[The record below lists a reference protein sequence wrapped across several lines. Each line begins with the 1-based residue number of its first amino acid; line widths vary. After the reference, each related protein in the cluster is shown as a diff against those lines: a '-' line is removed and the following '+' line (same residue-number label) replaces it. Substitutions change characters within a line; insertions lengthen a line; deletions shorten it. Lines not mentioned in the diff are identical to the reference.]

1 MNFLLFRGIQPNV
14 RESREFTKTIKSAKF
29 GSDGHNEAITNY
41 MDAQYYGVIHIGTPP
56 QEFTVIFDTGSSNLW
71 VPSTKCKLTN
81 IACLLHSKYD
91 SESSSSYTAD
101 GQEFEIQYGSGMN
114 FKQIDLRDRGRRG
127 LSCKTNLNDPW
138 PFNFDASII
147 F

>member
-1 MNFLLFRGIQPNV
+1 
-14 RESREFTKTIKSAKF
+14 
-29 GSDGHNEAITNY
+29 

-114 FKQIDLRDRGRRG
+114 FIRMKCMQKGANFSKIFRKCKMTITTSRVTSPDIRTQIQIPISL
-127 LSCKTNLNDPW
+127 KTSW
-138 PFNFDASII
+138 YKPFF
-147 F
+147 

>member
-1 MNFLLFRGIQPNV
+1 
-14 RESREFTKTIKSAKF
+14 
-29 GSDGHNEAITNY
+29 

-101 GQEFEIQYGSGMN
+101 GQEFEIQYGSGMY
-114 FKQIDLRDRGRRG
+114 FIYIIIYRMTSLCYIGRLRTRG
-127 LSCKTNLNDPW
+127 LALGKIMLVKIISLLQLLLKISKTNQKSSPRQDCRP
-138 PFNFDASII
+138 
-147 F
+147 

>member
-1 MNFLLFRGIQPNV
+1 
-14 RESREFTKTIKSAKF
+14 
-29 GSDGHNEAITNY
+29 

-114 FKQIDLRDRGRRG
+114 FKYNPRKKGLLYSKVGCVFRGQFG
-127 LSCKTNLNDPW
+127 
-138 PFNFDASII
+138 NFFQNI
-147 F
+147 FFIFFSES

>member
-1 MNFLLFRGIQPNV
+1 MKVLIFLGILPKI

-114 FKQIDLRDRGRRG
+114 FKQIDLKILG
-127 LSCKTNLNDPW
+127 
-138 PFNFDASII
+138 
-147 F
+147 

>member
-1 MNFLLFRGIQPNV
+1 
-14 RESREFTKTIKSAKF
+14 
-29 GSDGHNEAITNY
+29 

-114 FKQIDLRDRGRRG
+114 FKYNPRKKG
-127 LSCKTNLNDPW
+127 LLYSKVGCV
-138 PFNFDASII
+138 FR
-147 F
+147 

>member
-1 MNFLLFRGIQPNV
+1 
-14 RESREFTKTIKSAKF
+14 
-29 GSDGHNEAITNY
+29 

-114 FKQIDLRDRGRRG
+114 FIRMKCMQKTANFSKIFRKFLSFQKCKMTITTSRVTSPDIRTQIQIPISL
-127 LSCKTNLNDPW
+127 TNKLV
-138 PFNFDASII
+138 
-147 F
+147 

>member
-1 MNFLLFRGIQPNV
+1 MVFPQNCQFRLKLNFLLFRGIQPKV

-114 FKQIDLRDRGRRG
+114 FKQIDLKILG
-127 LSCKTNLNDPW
+127 
-138 PFNFDASII
+138 
-147 F
+147 

>member
-1 MNFLLFRGIQPNV
+1 
-14 RESREFTKTIKSAKF
+14 
-29 GSDGHNEAITNY
+29 

-114 FKQIDLRDRGRRG
+114 FICIK
-127 LSCKTNLNDPW
+127 CK
-138 PFNFDASII
+138 I
-147 F
+147 FFLGQMLGITYAA

>member
-1 MNFLLFRGIQPNV
+1 MSVSNIRLYKGFFREIKKKKLFL
-14 RESREFTKTIKSAKF
+14 SAKF

-101 GQEFEIQYGSGMN
+101 GQEFEIQYGSGMYL
-114 FKQIDLRDRGRRG
+114 K
-127 LSCKTNLNDPW
+127 
-138 PFNFDASII
+138 
-147 F
+147 